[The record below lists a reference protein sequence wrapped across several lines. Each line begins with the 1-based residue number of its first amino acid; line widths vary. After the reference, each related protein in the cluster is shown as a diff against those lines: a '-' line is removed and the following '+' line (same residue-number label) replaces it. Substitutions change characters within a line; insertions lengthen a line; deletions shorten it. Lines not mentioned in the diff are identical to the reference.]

1 MGRPRE
7 VGLVACPSLTTRTI
21 PLHRFPRLRQ
31 TARGV
36 RALFSFFLKK
46 ENIIPAATMTSNL
59 IRLRERD
66 RASSEAENLP
76 PPQPADGHHC
86 AAFPHAGRPHHHRVH
101 GPARHWCRCAN
112 AGIQLDL
119 PTSGR
124 LGLQEAVRGDG
135 LGRWSYV
142 VNAAGAAVKP
152 REGCRSAAPSRLS
165 RSSTRCRPSIEVL
178 LGDVVASKY
187 SLVLRFVK
195 GQFGEF
201 QVNL

>member
-1 MGRPRE
+1 MVLSLPISHH
-7 VGLVACPSLTTRTI
+7 AHHPSPSLPT
-21 PLHRFPRLRQ
+21 PAPNGQGGSSPVL
-31 TARGV
+31 
-36 RALFSFFLKK
+36 FFLKK

-124 LGLQEAVRGDG
+124 LGLQV
-135 LGRWSYV
+135 
-142 VNAAGAAVKP
+142 
-152 REGCRSAAPSRLS
+152 LS
-165 RSSTRCRPSIEVL
+165 VMRRPAL
-178 LGDVVASKY
+178 FPLVA
-187 SLVLRFVK
+187 
-195 GQFGEF
+195 
-201 QVNL
+201 